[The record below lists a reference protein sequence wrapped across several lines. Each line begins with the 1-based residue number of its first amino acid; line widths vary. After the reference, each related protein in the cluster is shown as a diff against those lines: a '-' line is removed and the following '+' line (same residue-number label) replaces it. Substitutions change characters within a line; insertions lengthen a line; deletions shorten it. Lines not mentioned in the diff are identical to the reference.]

1 MLAANRAPDEWIG
14 VSNDCQRAGIA
25 KSNLPTEHWLTS
37 PSLKDKTRSRNIE
50 QWKVRTATPAE
61 KDVDIDKQALAGVT
75 AGPTRLK
82 LNTFPEPLLGIGK
95 NQPIC
100 DDFVEGSL
108 LKENEDASLRLADLC
123 QSLEA
128 ISTRTPQDWQTF
140 ARAISTRTPQ
150 DWQTSS
156 CQSDLNTD
164 IRAAA
169 TQPPSPAPWVA
180 SFEKDGACLVDLG
193 RRGFELDRARE
204 NEMRKRVCKARAL
217 WRG

>member
-61 KDVDIDKQALAGVT
+61 KDIDIDERALAGVT

-82 LNTFPEPLLGIGK
+82 LNFFPEPLLGIGK
-95 NQPIC
+95 NQSIC

-108 LKENEDASLRLADLC
+108 LKENEDASLRLADFC
-123 QSLEA
+123 HNN
-128 ISTRTPQDWQTF
+128 
-140 ARAISTRTPQ
+140 
-150 DWQTSS
+150 
-156 CQSDLNTD
+156 LNTD

-169 TQPPSPAPWVA
+169 TQPPSPAPCVA
-180 SFEKDGACLVDLG
+180 SLEKDVVCLVDLG

-217 WRG
+217 WRGALHWRGALQATIRCFAK